1 LAKHKNI
8 QFVIIM
14 TPSNYSAYGDFPEVF
29 EFPQSEYGERKII
42 EVNGSYHCSELAPEK
57 PNKNNTQSK
66 VDQYQFYHHLPAR
79 YRNCAEIM
87 KFIKF
92 VSGMVKFQS
101 QLNYD
106 KDKPVDLSKLPPS
119 YSLPAGLK
127 PVIWIQALEK
137 PDFEDFKALQS
148 KLQLSKES
156 VTVFGTKSE
165 YKELLKC
172 VLENEEKKSEIYQY
186 LMNKSGVKQSLMA
199 KDKKFE
205 KWNYSD
211 RFKFNGA
218 EDDIVVYVTEYSL
231 DLRLITR
238 ARKLLVVIT
247 FGEYWQE
254 ENRQKNRDCLPLM
267 EEALDQDLVTKL
279 LVKKKN
285 YFIINQE

>member
-1 LAKHKNI
+1 
-8 QFVIIM
+8 
-14 TPSNYSAYGDFPEVF
+14 
-29 EFPQSEYGERKII
+29 
-42 EVNGSYHCSELAPEK
+42 
-57 PNKNNTQSK
+57 
-66 VDQYQFYHHLPAR
+66 
-79 YRNCAEIM
+79 
-87 KFIKF
+87 
-92 VSGMVKFQS
+92 
-101 QLNYD
+101 
-106 KDKPVDLSKLPPS
+106 
-119 YSLPAGLK
+119 
-127 PVIWIQALEK
+127 
-137 PDFEDFKALQS
+137 
-148 KLQLSKES
+148 
-156 VTVFGTKSE
+156 
-165 YKELLKC
+165 
-172 VLENEEKKSEIYQY
+172 
-186 LMNKSGVKQSLMA
+186 MNKSGVKQSLMA